1 MSTPDNILGRIGQS
15 VGEEIKALRVSLGN
29 SISGINLNNITGGL
43 TVTKDQ
49 ATGLGVKTDGK
60 GTFNTL
66 EVSLGASFLG
76 TIAGLRAEILED
88 LEVNGKITAG
98 SLEVK
103 GETKIINTTSVEVSD
118 NILELNKSSDNSTTA
133 TISGIEINRGSS
145 TAQLAQIAFNDS
157 TFYPTFEWDG
167 VTVADYAEL
176 SGESASNYDPKPV
189 YESMG
194 DGHESTDNYRIIW
207 YSNPSQQDFG
217 ATLDTT
223 NATWIIVASD
233 YSGEINSVDIDSD
246 FSGGNSELTSG
257 SGAHQSGSFTV
268 TDSTI
273 ESAEDKARLLWDNS
287 GDMQK
292 FKLMLGDNLADL
304 SSNKLTV
311 PDGNGV
317 VIGVAPIGT
326 YADFTNALATAIA

>member
-43 TVTKDQ
+43 TVTKNS

-118 NILELNKSSDNSTTA
+118 NILELNKSSDSSTTA
-133 TISGIEINRGSS
+133 TISGIEINRGNS

-167 VTVADYAEL
+167 VTMADYAEEA
-176 SGESASNYDPKPV
+176 GESASSYNPKPV
-189 YESMG
+189 YKSKG
-194 DGHESTDNYRIIW
+194 DGHEQTDNYRIIW

-223 NATWIIVASD
+223 NATWLIVANEF
-233 YSGEINSVDIDSD
+233 SGAIDIDSD
-246 FSGGNSELTSG
+246 FSGGNSEVTSG
-257 SGAHQSGSFTV
+257 SGAHPSGTFTF
-268 TDSTI
+268 TDSTV

-292 FKLMLGDNLADL
+292 FKLMLGDDLADL

-326 YADFTNALATAIA
+326 YADFTNALASAIA